1 MSDENFTMDELQDFV
16 RHVFGFMEG
25 AVVAGTI
32 YLGDRLDLYKALR
45 GAGPVT
51 ADELA
56 ERTGLDRRWLTEWL
70 RAQASA
76 ELITYRGDDRFEL
89 TQLGSFVLAD
99 EESSPA
105 FAAGAFCGLPD
116 QLAVL
121 PKLEESFRTGIGLPF
136 DAQGAEGNHAIE
148 RMFAPWVRQALVPL
162 ILPSLE
168 GVTER
173 LEAGGAAADVGC
185 GAGIALC
192 EMAKAFPD
200 ADFHGYD
207 ISQHALTRAE
217 GNRTS
222 YGVENVTFHHVR
234 GEALPDDGRFDLVCA
249 FDCIHDMTR
258 PGEVLGAI
266 RRAVADDGTVLI
278 GDIKAKPTF
287 EDNLEGNPM
296 AALMYG
302 MSILSCLS
310 SATSEPDG
318 AGLGTLG
325 FHAERAQEMTEAA
338 GFTRFRAHDF
348 EHPVHVYYE
357 VRP

>member
-1 MSDENFTMDELQDFV
+1 MSDESFTMDELQDFV
-16 RHVFGFMEG
+16 RHVFGFLEG
-25 AVVAGTI
+25 TVVAGTI
-32 YLGDRLDLYKALR
+32 YLGDRLGLYTALR
-45 GAGPVT
+45 EAGPLT
-51 ADELA
+51 PDELA
-56 ERTGLDRRWLTEWL
+56 ERTGLDGRWLAEWL
-70 RAQASA
+70 RAQAAA
-76 ELITYRGDDRFEL
+76 ELLAYRGDDRFEL
-89 TQLGSFVLAD
+89 TPLGSFVLAE

-116 QLAVL
+116 QMAVL
-121 PKLEESFRTGIGLPF
+121 PKLEKSFRTGLGLPF

-168 GVTER
+168 GVTDK
-173 LEAGGAAADVGC
+173 LEEGATAADVGC
-185 GAGIALC
+185 GAGVALC
-192 EMAKAFPD
+192 EMAKAFPHS
-200 ADFHGYD
+200 DFHGYD
-207 ISQHALTRAE
+207 ISQHALRRAE
-217 GNRTS
+217 ENRAA
-222 YGVENVTFHHVR
+222 YDVENVTFHHVR

-258 PGEVLGAI
+258 PDEVLAAI

-278 GDIKAKPTF
+278 GDVKARPTF
-287 EDNLEGNPM
+287 EDNLERNPM

-325 FHAERAQEMTEAA
+325 FHAERAREMTEAA
-338 GFTRFRAHDF
+338 GLSRFRVHDF